1 MVGGFLMPEPS
12 SFSDATLM
20 WLCQAISQG
29 NITAEELLK
38 SSLSKIRSEN
48 PRLNAVICMNEEA
61 AREKAFEADRARSK
75 NESWGPLHGIPMTI
89 KDSFDSSGIV
99 TTAGTIGRKEFI
111 PEFDATVVARLK
123 AAGAILLG
131 KTNTPELTL
140 SYQTNNEIF
149 GRTGNP
155 YDISRTSGGS
165 SGGAAAIVSTG
176 AVPFDIGSDTSG
188 SLRIPAHYCGV
199 VSLKP
204 TEGRVPRSGH
214 IIQFGGY
221 LDRLTTIGPVA
232 KFVDDVEYILPI
244 IAGPDGIDPAIHPV
258 PIKQSSNVQLNTL
271 RVSFYHDNGVA
282 EPTNE
287 TIETVKEAANALKSQ
302 VFSVQ
307 NAIPPRERDAAQL
320 FSELYAADG
329 GAWRQRVLFAANTID
344 SPDIP
349 EGASDGLR
357 GAHFSALI
365 ERWDGYRSD
374 MLRFLDEYD
383 VIICPVTATPAP
395 LHGQGIASAFSY
407 TQSYSLTGWPC
418 VVVRCGTSKGL
429 PIGLQIIAHPWRE
442 DVAICIARYLERA
455 LATSHL
461 QHNLK
466 N

>member
-1 MVGGFLMPEPS
+1 MSEPS
-12 SFSDATLM
+12 SFSDASLT
-20 WLCQAISQG
+20 WLYQAIAEG
-29 NITAEELLK
+29 NITAEELIR
-38 SSLSKIRSEN
+38 SSLSKIQSEN
-48 PRLNAVICMNEEA
+48 PMLNAVVCIDKEA
-61 AREKAFEADRARSK
+61 ALEKAFEADRARSK

-99 TTAGTIGRKEFI
+99 TTAGTIGRKKFI
-111 PEFDATVVARLK
+111 PECDATVVARLK

-155 YDISRTSGGS
+155 YDLSRTSGGS
-165 SGGAAAIVSTG
+165 SGGAAAIVSAG

-199 VSLKP
+199 ASLKP

-221 LDRLTTIGPVA
+221 LDRLTTIGPIA
-232 KFVDDVEYILPI
+232 KFVDDVEYIFPI

-258 PIKQSSNVQLNTL
+258 PIGQSPNVKLDAL
-271 RVSFYHDNGVA
+271 RVAFYHDNGIA
-282 EPTNE
+282 EPSDE

-302 VFSVQ
+302 VFSVK
-307 NAIPPRERDAAQL
+307 NAIPPRETDATKL
-320 FSELYAADG
+320 FAELYAADG
-329 GAWRQRVLFAANTID
+329 GAWRQRLLFAANTID

-349 EGASDGLR
+349 DGVYDGLR
-357 GAHFSALI
+357 GDQFSALI

-383 VIICPVTATPAP
+383 IIICPVTAAPAP
-395 LHGQGIASAFSY
+395 LHGQGILSAFSY

-418 VVVRCGTSKGL
+418 VVVRCGTGDDL
-429 PIGLQIIAHPWRE
+429 PIGLQIVAHPWRE
-442 DVAICIARYLERA
+442 DVAICVARYLEMA
-455 LATSHL
+455 LGASHL
-461 QHNLK
+461 HHSIK
-466 N
+466 S

>member
-1 MVGGFLMPEPS
+1 MSEPS
-12 SFSDATLM
+12 SFSDASLM

-29 NITAEELLK
+29 NITAEELIR
-38 SSLSKIRSEN
+38 SSLSKIQSEN
-48 PRLNAVICMNEEA
+48 PRLNAVICVNEET
-61 AREKAFEADRARSK
+61 AREKALEADRARSK
-75 NESWGPLHGIPMTI
+75 NECWGPLHGIPMTI

-99 TTAGTIGRKEFI
+99 TTAGTIGRKKFI
-111 PEFDATVVARLK
+111 PECDATVVARLK
-123 AAGAILLG
+123 AAGAILIG

-155 YDISRTSGGS
+155 YDLSRTSGGS

-221 LDRLTTIGPVA
+221 LDRLTTIGPIA

-244 IAGPDGIDPAIHPV
+244 IAGPDGIDPAIYPV
-258 PIKQSSNVQLNTL
+258 PIGQSQNVQLDSL
-271 RVSFYHDNGVA
+271 RVAFYHDNGIA
-282 EPTNE
+282 EPTHE
-287 TIETVKEAANALKSQ
+287 TVETVKEAANAIRSQ
-302 VFSVQ
+302 VFSVK
-307 NAIPPRERDAAQL
+307 NAVPPRESDAPKL
-320 FSELYAADG
+320 FAELYAADG
-329 GAWRQRVLFAANTID
+329 GAWRRRLLFAANTID

-349 EGASDGLR
+349 EEVYNGLR
-357 GAHFSALI
+357 GDQFSALI
-365 ERWDGYRSD
+365 ERWDIYRSD
-374 MLRFLDEYD
+374 MLQFLNEYD

-418 VVVRCGTSKGL
+418 VVVRCGTSDDL
-429 PIGLQIIAHPWRE
+429 PIGLQVIAHPWRE
-442 DVAICIARYLERA
+442 DVAICVARHLEMA
-455 LATSHL
+455 LATSHVH
-461 QHNLK
+461 HNIES
-466 N
+466 

>member
-1 MVGGFLMPEPS
+1 MSEPS
-12 SFSDATLM
+12 SFSDASLM
-20 WLCQAISQG
+20 WLCQAIAQG
-29 NITAEELLK
+29 NITAEELIE
-38 SSLSKIRSEN
+38 SSLSKIKSVN
-48 PRLNAVICMNEEA
+48 PTLNAVICINEEA

-75 NESWGPLHGIPMTI
+75 NECWGPLHGIPMTI

-99 TTAGTIGRKEFI
+99 TTAGTIGRKKFI
-111 PEFDATVVARLK
+111 PECDATVVARLK

-140 SYQTNNEIF
+140 SYQTNNKIF

-155 YDISRTSGGS
+155 YDLSRTAGGS

-204 TEGRVPRSGH
+204 SEGRVPRSGH

-221 LDRLTTIGPVA
+221 LDRLTTIGPIA

-258 PIKQSSNVQLNTL
+258 PIGQSPNVQLDSL
-271 RVSFYHDNGVA
+271 RVAFYHDNGIA
-282 EPTNE
+282 EPTHE
-287 TIETVKEAANALKSQ
+287 TIETVREAANALKNQ
-302 VFSVQ
+302 VFSVK
-307 NAIPPRERDAAQL
+307 NAIPPRESDAAQL
-320 FSELYAADG
+320 FAELYAADG
-329 GAWRQRVLFAANTID
+329 GAWRQRLLFAANTID

-349 EGASDGLR
+349 EGAYDGLR
-357 GAHFSALI
+357 GAQFSALI

-395 LHGQGIASAFSY
+395 LHDQGIASAFSY
-407 TQSYSLTGWPC
+407 TQSCSLTGWPC
-418 VVVRCGTSKGL
+418 VVVRCGTSGDL

-442 DVAICIARYLERA
+442 DVALCVARYLEMT
-455 LATSHL
+455 LAISHV
-461 QHNLK
+461 HSNID